1 MIKSAVFIRKKMN
14 KRKNVLKHLWTEL
27 SFSKY
32 PALPDI
38 LIKEL
43 QYKI

>member
-1 MIKSAVFIRKKMN
+1 MIMLISTFTPKSVMSKVPIFRQSEKK
-14 KRKNVLKHLWTEL
+14 
-27 SFSKY
+27 

-43 QYKI
+43 